1 MYPFWKRGLASFQ
14 THFNVC
20 NNNCIEYAIIIYKQS
35 IKIKIVFL
43 RFKKDCYPVHLAHLS
58 TVCLFGVSLPLEN
71 VWLNFTS
78 EGLQI
83 FTTYTRHLS
92 SWRSEFSYSL
102 LRLLWHRSSVY
113 NCHLRGPATLTPVI
127 MKLHLSLLFKTF
139 FFTFLWSL
147 ATGDGILIFRM
158 RGERSANRGTWAN

>member
-1 MYPFWKRGLASFQ
+1 MYSFWKRGLASFQ
-14 THFNVC
+14 TRFNVC
-20 NNNCIEYAIIIYKQS
+20 NNNSIEYGIIIYKQS

-92 SWRSEFSYSL
+92 SWRSEVSYSVL
-102 LRLLWHRSSVY
+102 HQLWHRISVY
-113 NCHLRGPATLTPVI
+113 NCHFGGPATHTPVI
-127 MKLHLSLLFKTF
+127 MILQLSLLSYD
-139 FFTFLWSL
+139 LWRQ
-147 ATGDGILIFRM
+147 GIQQLSPVY
-158 RGERSANRGTWAN
+158 GVNALPT